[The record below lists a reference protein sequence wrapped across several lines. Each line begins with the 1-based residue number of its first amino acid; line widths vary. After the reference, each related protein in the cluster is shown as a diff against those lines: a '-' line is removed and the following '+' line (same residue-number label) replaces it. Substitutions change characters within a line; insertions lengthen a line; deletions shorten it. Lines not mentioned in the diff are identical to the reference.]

1 MRWTAQML
9 EHTSS
14 LFPFCSK
21 CLLLSNYQ
29 IFIYLFVRFP
39 LLWSTLKETDFNI
52 EEFEDLFSKKGV
64 TKKKKALSDTIKKTK
79 AKKVSIGL
87 IGLIPCDK
95 ERGIQVA
102 DLVST
107 MLNSAGKLVVT
118 WCKASSNWLLQSYL
132 YFA

>member
-1 MRWTAQML
+1 MV
-9 EHTSS
+9 EHTTS
-14 LFPFCSK
+14 LFPFSSK
-21 CLLLSNYQ
+21 CLLLSNNQ

-87 IGLIPCDK
+87 ILLIPCDK
-95 ERGIQVA
+95 VSRNQVA
-102 DLVST
+102 DLLFTV
-107 MLNSAGKLVVT
+107 LKNAGKKVVK
-118 WCKASSNWLLQSYL
+118 WCKASSNWLLQSFL